1 MENLSFILTCLAIFA
16 GLMLAAWLLQRL
28 LCRDTKPLTGT
39 HYIT

>member
-28 LCRDTKPLTGT
+28 LCRDT
-39 HYIT
+39 